1 MADQNDPLRGND
13 SEETPIDFDDDTAP
27 IDFDEEESGIDLE
40 GGGEPGSGTSKIRS
54 FGTGVRHSEQWD
66 RTPNVTGQGAI
77 HCKVFYT
84 KLREDAITYM
94 ERQINEWLDAH
105 PEYEVKHVT
114 SSIGEMKTKT
124 ISEAALI
131 VTVWV

>member
-1 MADQNDPLRGND
+1 M
-13 SEETPIDFDDDTAP
+13 
-27 IDFDEEESGIDLE
+27 DEEPIEFEGDEEAIEIE
-40 GGGEPGSGTSKIRS
+40 GGEAPADVGSKIRS
-54 FGTGVRHSEQWD
+54 FGQSARHSEKWD

-77 HCKVFYT
+77 HCKVFHT
-84 KLREDAITYM
+84 KLREDAIDYM

-114 SSIGEMKTKT
+114 SSVGEMKTKT
-124 ISEAALI
+124 ISEPAMF

>member
-1 MADQNDPLRGND
+1 MAED
-13 SEETPIDFDDDTAP
+13 SHLTGGPNPDDEAIDFSE
-27 IDFDEEESGIDLE
+27 DEDAIEIE
-40 GGGEPGSGTSKIRS
+40 GGEAGEASSKIRS
-54 FGTGVRHSEQWD
+54 FGVGARHSEQWD

-77 HCKVFYT
+77 HCKIFHC
-84 KLREDAITYM
+84 KLREDAIDYM

-114 SSIGEMKTKT
+114 SSVGEMKTKT
-124 ISEAALI
+124 ISEAAMI

>member
-1 MADQNDPLRGND
+1 MTEPSNPTGGTDPED
-13 SEETPIDFDDDTAP
+13 EAIDLP
-27 IDFDEEESGIDLE
+27 GDEEAIEIE
-40 GGGEPGSGTSKIRS
+40 GGEPAASSSKIRA
-54 FGTGVRHSEQWD
+54 FGGPARHGEHWD
-66 RTPNVTGQGAI
+66 RTPNVTGHGAI
-77 HCKVFYT
+77 HCKVFHA
-84 KLREDAITYM
+84 KLREDAIDYM

-105 PEYEVKHVT
+105 PEYEVKQVT